1 MKLRFAHLARFIARK
16 PWTVIALTLAVT
28 ALLGAGM
35 ARLTVD
41 ADMTDDIPDTV
52 PEKAFYD
59 EVGRIFPSDDFLIV
73 ALTDSRGVF
82 SPGMLR
88 QVYEWSESLSLVDG
102 VKNVISL
109 STAGLIRGTAEGL
122 VIEDAMPT
130 VPETPEEIEAF
141 RSRVAAN
148 SMTESLIGKD
158 GKSTSLL
165 LTLREGLDSE
175 SVNRVEITLP
185 KGEAADEAFTAA
197 LTAASVE
204 TADGPVPAV
213 LRAYLPE
220 SEADTR
226 DARARFG
233 ARIRAD
239 GKGASVVLA
248 ELAPG
253 ADSGKAGAAVIAL
266 AKERGW
272 KARLVSSKITGYE
285 RVTRALEGLPVYTD
299 GKVYVSGSKAV
310 SSIVSKLLITDLGLL
325 FPVVV
330 LVIVVILFL
339 SFRTARGVLFPLG
352 NVILSVVWAMGLM
365 GILGQPIS
373 MATMVL
379 PIILIAVGT
388 AYTIHV
394 INRYYEDLV
403 SISDKVQAV
412 ESTVKHVA
420 KPVFLAGA
428 TTVIGF
434 ASLAVSS
441 LAALRMFGILS
452 ALGILFALA
461 LSLTLTPAV
470 LSLLPK
476 PKATAVRAHDE
487 SRLASTL
494 AAAGRFVANR
504 PWFVLIACL
513 AAIVGI
519 GAFAPGVS
527 FESNTLNSFKRGSE
541 IRRASEY
548 LNDNFTGITV
558 MTVVVRTDEDGA
570 VLDPAVLRA
579 MDGLQSRLELLRLSG
594 KRIVESGEAGYEE
607 GLPIVGGSQSIVTF
621 VKGINKALNADD
633 PAFDKVPD
641 DVTPVPVTTERYLWR
656 AGDRR
661 LEERD
666 SETNEL
672 LATYAEG
679 SGLGVEGGTA
689 YIDVQGARRRV
700 DLATGTAE
708 DLIPGRDYAG
718 QLVFQYENSGK
729 PENIEGFLDNPRRT
743 ARINVFLKTSSST
756 LLGQI
761 QDKAR
766 SYIAQEFPEGS
777 RADITGLSNLTM
789 AIMRLLV
796 SSQISSV
803 LASLVVC
810 FLFIALMSRSFA
822 EGFFSIIPLSASLI
836 INFGTMAIFGIPIDI
851 STATIASIGIGIGID
866 YVCHFLE
873 RLKFCLCT
881 LNLQEA
887 IEETMRTT
895 GKGIFVNALAVAG
908 GFAALLFSQLR
919 GNVFMGLL
927 MALIMLTSS
936 FFSVTLFPALLVL
949 VKPKFLTKGAL
960 ASRCEDETAATL
972 SE

>member
-1 MKLRFAHLARFIARK
+1 MKTSLRRLSRFIARR
-16 PWTVIALTLAVT
+16 PWIVLALTLAVT
-28 ALLGAGM
+28 AVLGFGLT
-35 ARLTVD
+35 RLTVD
-41 ADMTDDIPDTV
+41 ADMTDDIPNTI

-59 EVGRIFPSDDFLIV
+59 EVGKIFPSDDFLIV
-73 ALTDSRGVF
+73 ALTDPEGVF

-88 QVYEWSESLSLVDG
+88 QAREWSDALALVDG

-109 STAGLIRGTAEGL
+109 SSAGLIRGTEYGL
-122 VIEDAMPT
+122 VIEEAMPT

-141 RSRVAAN
+141 RSRVATN

-158 GKSTSLL
+158 GKSTSIL

-175 SVNRVEITLP
+175 PVNRVAIRLP
-185 KGEAADEAFTAA
+185 KGAQADEAFRSALAA
-197 LTAASVE
+197 VTVE
-204 TADGPVPAV
+204 TPDGPAPAV
-213 LRAYLPE
+213 LRAYLPGSRE
-220 SEADTR
+220 DEK
-226 DARARFG
+226 DAWARFG
-233 ARIRAD
+233 AHIAPD
-239 GKGASVVLA
+239 KKGASTVLA

-253 ADSGKAGAAVIAL
+253 APVLDAGKALAGLAAA
-266 AKERGW
+266 RGW
-272 KARLVSSKITGYE
+272 NAKTITTPITGYE
-285 RVTRALEGLPVYTD
+285 RITRAIEGLPVSTS
-299 GKVYVSGSKAV
+299 GKFYVSGSKAV
-310 SSIVSKLLITDLGLL
+310 SGIVSKLLITDLGIL
-325 FPVVV
+325 FPIVL
-330 LVIVVILFL
+330 LVIIVILFL

-352 NVILSVVWAMGLM
+352 NVILSVIWAMGLM
-365 GILGQPIS
+365 GLLGQPIS

-394 INRYYEDLV
+394 INRYYEDLI
-403 SISDKVQAV
+403 SISDKVEAV
-412 ESTVKHVA
+412 ESTVNHVA

-428 TTVIGF
+428 TTIFGF

-452 ALGILFALA
+452 ALGILFALV

-470 LSLLPK
+470 LVLLPK
-476 PKATAVRAHDE
+476 PKDKTVAAHNG
-487 SRLASTL
+487 SSLANIL
-494 AAAGRFVANR
+494 AGAGRFVANR
-504 PWFVLIACL
+504 PWPVLIACL

-519 GAFAPGVS
+519 GAFAPRVS

-541 IRRASEY
+541 IRQASEY
-548 LNDNFTGITV
+548 LNENFTGITV
-558 MTVVVRTDEDGA
+558 MTVIVRTDEDGA

-579 MDGLQSRLELLRLSG
+579 MDKLQSRLELLRLGG
-594 KRIVESGEAGYEE
+594 KKIVAPGEPGYENAKAV
-607 GLPIVGGSQSIVTF
+607 VGGSQSIVTF

-641 DVTPVPVTTERYLWR
+641 DITPIQITTERYVYR
-656 AGDRR
+656 GGA

-672 LATYAEG
+672 LETYTPGA
-679 SGLGVEGGTA
+679 GLRVEGGKA
-689 YIDVQGARRRV
+689 YIEVRGVQRRV
-700 DLATGTAE
+700 DLATGASE
-708 DLIPGRDYAG
+708 DLISGRDYAG

-743 ARINVFLKTSSST
+743 AKVNVFLKTSSST

-761 QDKAR
+761 QARAR
-766 SYIAQEFPEGS
+766 SYIAEDFPAGS

-803 LASLVVC
+803 LASLAVC
-810 FLFIALMSRSFA
+810 FLFISLVSRSFT
-822 EGFFSIIPLSASLI
+822 EGLFSIIPLSASLAV
-836 INFGTMAIFGIPIDI
+836 NFGTMAIFGIPIDI

-873 RLKFCLCT
+873 RLKTALCAME
-881 LNLQEA
+881 LKPA

-919 GNVFMGLL
+919 GNIFMGLL

-936 FFSVTLFPALLVL
+936 LFSVTLFPALLVL
-949 VKPKFLTKGAL
+949 VKPKFIMKKAL
-960 ASRCEDETAATL
+960 ASRCEDETPNELPA
-972 SE
+972 